1 MAEAHT
7 FQSITAALKKGVA
20 APVYMLHG
28 EEGYYIDEISRQ
40 VEGLVAEADR
50 DFNLSVLYAPQTEP
64 AAVVEA
70 CKRYPMMADRQ
81 VVVVREVQNGMSPRF
96 SASNYLKALSHYVAD
111 PAPTTVLCLC
121 FRGAE
126 AKSAEF
132 FRSLTAGKG
141 INFLSKKLN
150 ERSLGPAVADFVKS
164 RGLNIDAKA
173 LAMLCDFVGTDLS
186 RLYNEVGKL
195 TVSLGPGAMITPE
208 AVERNVGISKDYNNF
223 ELISAIAAHDT
234 RRAFEIIEYFRA
246 NPKNNPVQV
255 LSTVLFNF
263 FSNMLVAWYAPDRSE
278 HGLMQALGFRWPG
291 QLRDIK
297 AGMQH
302 YGPWP
307 TVEIIGLIREFDCA
321 SKGIRSRGD
330 SYNLLHELLFH
341 IFNPIGA
348 AGVKI

>member
-1 MAEAHT
+1 MAETHT
-7 FQSITAALKKGVA
+7 FQSIAAALKKGEA

-28 EEGYYIDEISRQ
+28 DEGFYIDEISRM
-40 VEGLVAEADR
+40 VEGLVPQGDR
-50 DFNLSVLYAPQTEP
+50 DFNLTVLYAPQTEP
-64 AAVVEA
+64 GAVIEA

-81 VVVVREVQNGMSPRF
+81 VVIVREVQNGMAPRF
-96 SASNYLKALSHYVAD
+96 SAANYLKALAGYVAA

-132 FRSLTAGKG
+132 FKSLAAGG
-141 INFLSKKLN
+141 GVNFISKKLN
-150 ERSLGPAVADFVKS
+150 DRSLVAAVVDFVKS
-164 RGLNIDAKA
+164 RGLNIEAKA
-173 LAMLCDFVGTDLS
+173 LSMLCDFVGTDLS
-186 RLYNEVGKL
+186 RLHNEVGKL

-223 ELISAIAAHDT
+223 ELVSAIANRDT
-234 RRAFEIIEYFRA
+234 RRAFEIIAYFRA

-263 FSNMLVAWYAPDRSE
+263 FSNLLIAWYAPDRSE

-297 AGMQH
+297 AAMAH

-307 TVEIIGLIREFDCA
+307 TVEIIGLIREFDCG

-330 SYNLLHELLFH
+330 SYDMLHELLFH
-341 IFNPIGA
+341 IFNPLGA
-348 AGVKI
+348 QGVKI